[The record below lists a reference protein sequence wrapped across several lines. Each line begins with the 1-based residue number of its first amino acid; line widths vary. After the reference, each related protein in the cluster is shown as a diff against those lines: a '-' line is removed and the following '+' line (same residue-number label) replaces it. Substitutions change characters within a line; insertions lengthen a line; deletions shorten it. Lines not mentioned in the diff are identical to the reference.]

1 MLNVLVFSALRAGQ
15 PWARLLQRV
24 PQEPFLAWGVGPFQ
38 AQLSKTLAAA
48 LAERGIPA
56 RWLPLSQR
64 PAWLHHTLS
73 LPWPESPIG
82 TLFRETP
89 FLILT
94 ADMPLLQALWQ
105 YLTQQK
111 LIHTTYFLP
120 SYVRSPLTAQ
130 PTPLT
135 SPTEIEKWKP
145 LYEELAED
153 FTLVQSWIPCT
164 LIGGWA

>member
-1 MLNVLVFSALRAGQ
+1 VQ

-38 AQLSKTLAAA
+38 VQLSKTLVGA
-48 LAERGIPA
+48 LAEKGIPA
-56 RWLPLSQR
+56 RWLPLDQR
-64 PAWLHHTLS
+64 PTWLKHTLS
-73 LPWPESPIG
+73 LPWAESPVG
-82 TLFRETP
+82 ALFAETP

-94 ADMPLLQALWQ
+94 ADFSWLQALWQ
-105 YLTQQK
+105 HLAQQR
-111 LIHTTYFLP
+111 LIHMTYFLP
-120 SYVRSPLTAQ
+120 SYTRSPLTAQ

-135 SPTEIEKWKP
+135 SPAEIEKWKP